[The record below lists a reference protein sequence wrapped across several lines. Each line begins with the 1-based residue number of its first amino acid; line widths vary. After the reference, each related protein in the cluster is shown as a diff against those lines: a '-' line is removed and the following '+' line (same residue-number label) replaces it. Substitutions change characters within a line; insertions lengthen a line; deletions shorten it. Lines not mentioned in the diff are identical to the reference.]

1 MFRQPFPL
9 AMTKKSN
16 NQKPTDAEM
25 NILGVIW
32 KHKSTTV
39 RKVFDDLSKR
49 QNIGYTTVL
58 KLMQIMTDKGL
69 IERDVSVRPQVYR
82 SARPPKKT
90 QRMMLRELVD
100 CAFGGSAGYCRR
112 SPCKSPLRRNC
123 KRFVNFSIKWR
134 TKTYDASRFHSHFRT
149 GFGHCALLVAG
160 RDHRVGV
167 RGLAS
172 WPASKVA
179 ASTLRHHLRF
189 DDRVPG
195 GLHHNL
201 PLAHAIG

>member
-1 MFRQPFPL
+1 
-9 AMTKKSN
+9 MTKKSN

-82 SARPPKKT
+82 SARPPQKT

-100 CAFGGSAGYCRR
+100 CAFGGSAGPLVLQALSMQKS
-112 SPCKSPLRRNC
+112 SPEELQKIRE
-123 KRFVNFSIKWR
+123 
-134 TKTYDASRFHSHFRT
+134 
-149 GFGHCALLVAG
+149 LL
-160 RDHRVGV
+160 D
-167 RGLAS
+167 
-172 WPASKVA
+172 KME
-179 ASTLRHHLRF
+179 
-189 DDRVPG
+189 DK
-195 GLHHNL
+195 NL
-201 PLAHAIG
+201 

>member
-1 MFRQPFPL
+1 MLHAICSRLRPRSNTRKVHEMFRQPFPL

-49 QNIGYTTVL
+49 QKIGYTTVL

-69 IERDVSVRPQVYR
+69 IERDVSVRPEVYR

-90 QRMMLRELVD
+90 QRMMLRKLGD
-100 CAFGGSAGYCRR
+100 CAFGGSAG
-112 SPCKSPLRRNC
+112 PLVLQALFWQVTAEVGQEMPYNIIF
-123 KRFVNFSIKWR
+123 KKIK
-134 TKTYDASRFHSHFRT
+134 
-149 GFGHCALLVAG
+149 
-160 RDHRVGV
+160 
-167 RGLAS
+167 
-172 WPASKVA
+172 
-179 ASTLRHHLRF
+179 
-189 DDRVPG
+189 
-195 GLHHNL
+195 
-201 PLAHAIG
+201 